1 MTQQLTTT
9 PDHPDHPRAAPGA
22 RPTTEPDHAR
32 LGVGARFTLSPAI
45 DDAVPVIL
53 GALAAAAHAAPD
65 VAVRTDDV
73 STLLRGAEQD
83 LAVYLEAAIRGAAR
97 RTPSG
102 HVTASLALSRGCPG
116 AVGCDV
122 RADELVAVPPV
133 RLAPSGVVAAAHWAL
148 YPLGVADTM
157 DPIAAAIEGAREAGT
172 WAGAEHYATRL
183 EGDLAAVLATFV
195 DTWAAVGR
203 SVAHVAA
210 HVTITVG
217 GPNRAA
223 GTRP

>member
-9 PDHPDHPRAAPGA
+9 PGHPSSEARPMPTTAPDHV
-22 RPTTEPDHAR
+22 R

-83 LAVYLEAAIRGAAR
+83 LATYLEAAIRGAAR

-102 HVTASLALSRGCPG
+102 HVTAGLALSRGCPG
-116 AVGCDV
+116 AAGCDL
-122 RADELVAVPPV
+122 RAEQLVVVPPV
-133 RLAPSGVVAAAHWAL
+133 RLAPSGVMAAAHWAL
-148 YPLGVADTM
+148 YPLGVADPM
-157 DPIAAAIEGAREAGT
+157 DQIAAAVEGAQEAGT

-183 EGDLAAVLATFV
+183 EGDLAAVLATVV

-203 SVAHVAA
+203 TVDHVAA
-210 HVTITVG
+210 HVTLTVG
-217 GPNRAA
+217 SPSRVA
-223 GTRP
+223 GMQR